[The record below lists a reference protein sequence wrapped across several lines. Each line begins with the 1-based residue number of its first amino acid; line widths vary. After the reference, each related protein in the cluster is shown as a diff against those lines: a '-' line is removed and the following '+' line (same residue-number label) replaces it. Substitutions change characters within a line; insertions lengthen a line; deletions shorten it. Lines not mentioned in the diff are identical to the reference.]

1 MKIDN
6 FALTMYQ
13 TCPSKYD
20 LRINQGWT
28 PMRRSGALGFGG
40 AIHEGLAAWH
50 RGEGLA
56 KALYAIEASWPQNG
70 PVDDF
75 RTKEKCLT
83 VMMEYAR
90 KYPSETF
97 KVVQGPSGPLIEVPF
112 TLDTGMYLPCKLS
125 FIKERIAEFGVA
137 GSCPGIPLED
147 DMCNVCGGRCEPI
160 EYGGIFD
167 GVVEFSGS
175 VYVLEHKSTSMLG
188 STYFRQFKPNN
199 QVTGYAWAAAQM
211 SGLPVGGA
219 IINAIGVYKSG
230 ATKFERNITSRFPEE
245 IIEWLDNVYM
255 VCVQLKTSQ
264 LTNHWSKSTN
274 ACTLYGMCE
283 YHSVHELGRENER
296 QKLLEQQYIKEHWDY
311 EQRGGTEVATNGN

>member
-28 PMRRSGALGFGG
+28 PPRRSSALGFGG

-50 RGEGLA
+50 RGEGIGAALVA
-56 KALYAIEASWPQNG
+56 IDKAWPENH

-75 RTKEKCLT
+75 RTREKCLQT
-83 VMMEYAR
+83 MIQYSK
-90 KYPSETF
+90 KYPAETF

-112 TLDTGMYLPCKLS
+112 TLSTGMYLPCKLS
-125 FIKERIAEFGVA
+125 WLKEKRARGELVGA
-137 GSCPGIPLED
+137 CPGLPLED
-147 DMCNVCGGRCEPI
+147 DTCNVCGNTCEPI

-175 VYVLEHKSTSMLG
+175 VYVLEHKSTSIMGG
-188 STYFRQFKPNN
+188 SYFNQFKPNN
-199 QVTGYAWAAAQM
+199 QVTGYCWAAGQM

-219 IINAIGVYKSG
+219 IINAIGVYKAG
-230 ATKFERNITSRFPEE
+230 ATKFDRHITGRFPEE
-245 IIEWLDNVYM
+245 IVEWLDNVYM
-255 VCVQLKTSQ
+255 VCVQLKTSE
-264 LTNHWSKSTN
+264 LTNTWPKSTN
-274 ACTLYGMCE
+274 ACTLYGLCE
-283 YHSVHELGRENER
+283 FYSVHNLARESER
-296 QKLLEQQYIKEHWDY
+296 QKLLEQQYIKDHWDY
-311 EQRGGTEVATNGN
+311 ELRDGTEVTPNGN